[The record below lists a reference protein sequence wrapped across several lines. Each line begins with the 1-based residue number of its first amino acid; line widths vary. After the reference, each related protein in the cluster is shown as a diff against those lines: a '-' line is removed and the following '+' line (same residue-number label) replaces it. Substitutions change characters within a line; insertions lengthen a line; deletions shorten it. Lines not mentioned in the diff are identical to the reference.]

1 MKQQRLFFILC
12 LLVLFLIVDARD
24 KRPLSDYQRETAL
37 LTAFKQTSVK
47 SDPTNFLGNWKYGS
61 GHAPCSWRGVSC
73 SSDGTVIGLDLR
85 NGGLNGT
92 LNLKNLTALSLY
104 LQGNFFFSSAG
115 DSSSGCSLELVS
127 VDFSSNNL
135 SGELNSSPSNC
146 NFLEKL
152 SLSRNG
158 LGGKIPGG
166 GYWRDFKNLR
176 HFTREQLFLRRDST
190 GAFSALPNARDPRSI
205 RQQTHRPAPA
215 IIHLLRLITKPGIT
229 HLYLPYNNISG
240 SVPVSL
246 TNCTNLRVLDLSSN
260 EFTGEVPSGFPVLE
274 KLLIASNYLSGS
286 VPVELGECKSLKTI
300 DLSFNALSGP
310 IPREIWRLPNLT
322 DLVMWGN
329 DLTGGIPGSIC
340 VDGGK
345 LETLILNNNLLTG
358 SIPESISRCTNML
371 FISLS
376 SNRFT
381 GKIPVGFGNLERLA
395 ILQLGNNSLTGNVP
409 PELGNCKSLV
419 WLDLNRN
426 HLTGNLPAEL
436 ASQAGLVM
444 PVRVSVKQ
452 LAYIRNEDGRG
463 CRGAGGLFALEV
475 VLVKRLRDS
484 PMVQSCPKDRI
495 YPVRYIF
502 SSNGSMVYFDLS
514 YNSVSG
520 SIPLSYGDMEYLQIL
535 NLGHNLLS
543 GTIPDSFWGLKE
555 IGVLDSG
562 ITWRPLFPH
571 RLGRLCGIPLSLC
584 SSVSRPTGSHAH
596 PKEQGIETGMIAGF
610 VFSFM
615 CVLILTVARYRV
627 RKVKKKEKKRDKYI
641 ECLPTSGSSNNWK
654 LSTASEPLSINV
666 ATFEK
671 PLTYVDLLVAT
682 NGFGDVYK
690 AQLAD
695 GSVVAVKKLNQFTG
709 QGDRELMA
717 EMETIGKIKY
727 RNLVPLLD
735 YCKIGEERLL
745 VYEYMRHGSL
755 ETVLHRGEIFLDW
768 TARKKIATG
777 VLSCTIVAFLTL
789 STGT

>member
-300 DLSFNALSGP
+300 DLSFNALSGQ

-340 VDGGK
+340 
-345 LETLILNNNLLTG
+345 
-358 SIPESISRCTNML
+358 
-371 FISLS
+371 
-376 SNRFT
+376 
-381 GKIPVGFGNLERLA
+381 VGFGNLERLA

-436 ASQAGLVM
+436 ASQAGLVK

-495 YPVRYIF
+495 YPVRYTF

-543 GTIPDSFWGLKE
+543 RTIPDSFWGLKE

-571 RLGRLCGIPLSLC
+571 RLGR
-584 SSVSRPTGSHAH
+584 SHAH

-627 RKVKKKEKKRDKYI
+627 RKVRRRKRR
-641 ECLPTSGSSNNWK
+641 ETST
-654 LSTASEPLSINV
+654 LSAFP
-666 ATFEK
+666 
-671 PLTYVDLLVAT
+671 PLVAAT
-682 NGFGDVYK
+682 
-690 AQLAD
+690 
-695 GSVVAVKKLNQFTG
+695 TG
-709 QGDRELMA
+709 NSL
-717 EMETIGKIKY
+717 
-727 RNLVPLLD
+727 PLLN
-735 YCKIGEERLL
+735 R
-745 VYEYMRHGSL
+745 
-755 ETVLHRGEIFLDW
+755 
-768 TARKKIATG
+768 
-777 VLSCTIVAFLTL
+777 
-789 STGT
+789 

>member
-1 MKQQRLFFILC
+1 
-12 LLVLFLIVDARD
+12 
-24 KRPLSDYQRETAL
+24 
-37 LTAFKQTSVK
+37 
-47 SDPTNFLGNWKYGS
+47 
-61 GHAPCSWRGVSC
+61 
-73 SSDGTVIGLDLR
+73 
-85 NGGLNGT
+85 
-92 LNLKNLTALSLY
+92 
-104 LQGNFFFSSAG
+104 
-115 DSSSGCSLELVS
+115 
-127 VDFSSNNL
+127 
-135 SGELNSSPSNC
+135 
-146 NFLEKL
+146 
-152 SLSRNG
+152 
-158 LGGKIPGG
+158 
-166 GYWRDFKNLR
+166 
-176 HFTREQLFLRRDST
+176 
-190 GAFSALPNARDPRSI
+190 
-205 RQQTHRPAPA
+205 
-215 IIHLLRLITKPGIT
+215 
-229 HLYLPYNNISG
+229 
-240 SVPVSL
+240 
-246 TNCTNLRVLDLSSN
+246 
-260 EFTGEVPSGFPVLE
+260 
-274 KLLIASNYLSGS
+274 
-286 VPVELGECKSLKTI
+286 
-300 DLSFNALSGP
+300 
-310 IPREIWRLPNLT
+310 
-322 DLVMWGN
+322 
-329 DLTGGIPGSIC
+329 
-340 VDGGK
+340 
-345 LETLILNNNLLTG
+345 
-358 SIPESISRCTNML
+358 ML

-376 SNRFT
+376 SNGLT

-452 LAYIRNEDGRG
+452 LLYIRNEDGRG

-535 NLGHNLLS
+535 NLGHSLLS

-571 RLGRLCGIPLSLC
+571 RLGR
-584 SSVSRPTGSHAH
+584 SHAH

-777 VLSCTIVAFLTL
+777 AARGLAFLHHSCIPHIIHRNMKSSNVLLDQDLIARVSDFGMVGLVSALDTRLGYVPPEYHYQSFQCTTEGDVYSYGVILLELLSGKRPIDPEEFGEDNNLVGWAKQLYRESRRAEIFDPNLITEKSDDVELFHYLRIASLCLDERPFERPTMIQVMTMLKELVQVDTENNSLDEFSLKETPMVEEESRGTEREIVELHSTL
-789 STGT
+789 

>member
-1 MKQQRLFFILC
+1 MPH
-12 LLVLFLIVDARD
+12 VLGEAS
-24 KRPLSDYQRETAL
+24 PAL
-37 LTAFKQTSVK
+37 AM
-47 SDPTNFLGNWKYGS
+47 
-61 GHAPCSWRGVSC
+61 
-73 SSDGTVIGLDLR
+73 
-85 NGGLNGT
+85 
-92 LNLKNLTALSLY
+92 
-104 LQGNFFFSSAG
+104 
-115 DSSSGCSLELVS
+115 LVS

-246 TNCTNLRVLDLSSN
+246 TNCTNLRVLDLISN
-260 EFTGEVPSGFPVLE
+260 D
-274 KLLIASNYLSGS
+274 NYLSGS

-310 IPREIWRLPNLT
+310 IPREIWSLPNLT

-340 VDGGK
+340 
-345 LETLILNNNLLTG
+345 
-358 SIPESISRCTNML
+358 
-371 FISLS
+371 
-376 SNRFT
+376 
-381 GKIPVGFGNLERLA
+381 FGNLERLA

-436 ASQAGLVM
+436 ASQA
-444 PVRVSVKQ
+444 
-452 LAYIRNEDGRG
+452 
-463 CRGAGGLFALEV
+463 
-475 VLVKRLRDS
+475 
-484 PMVQSCPKDRI
+484 
-495 YPVRYIF
+495 VRYIF

-571 RLGRLCGIPLSLC
+571 RLGR
-584 SSVSRPTGSHAH
+584 SHAH